1 MDEKMVPIYVR
12 QILRGLITLDDVPE
26 RIRERVREALEAE
39 Q

>member
-1 MDEKMVPIYVR
+1 MDELMIPIYVR
-12 QILRGLITLDDVPE
+12 RVQQGVKTLDDVPE

>member
-12 QILRGLITLDDVPE
+12 QIFRGLITLDDVPE

>member
-1 MDEKMVPIYVR
+1 MDELMIPIYVR
-12 QILRGLITLDDVPE
+12 RIQQGVKILDDVPA

>member
-1 MDEKMVPIYVR
+1 MDEKMIPIYVR
-12 QILRGLITLDDVPE
+12 QILRQLITLDDVPE